1 MRSASFPTVP
11 RVPPFLL
18 VFLCYHVAV
27 NSFKKRKESVVFPA
41 PGFQCIIPGSA
52 EMRAVRGHSI
62 KFRGHLDFSK
72 HFVFLNPMKPKMP

>member
-1 MRSASFPTVP
+1 MRSASFRTVP

-41 PGFQCIIPGSA
+41 PGFQCIILGSA

-62 KFRGHLDFSK
+62 KFRGHLDFPNTLSS
-72 HFVFLNPMKPKMP
+72 LTP